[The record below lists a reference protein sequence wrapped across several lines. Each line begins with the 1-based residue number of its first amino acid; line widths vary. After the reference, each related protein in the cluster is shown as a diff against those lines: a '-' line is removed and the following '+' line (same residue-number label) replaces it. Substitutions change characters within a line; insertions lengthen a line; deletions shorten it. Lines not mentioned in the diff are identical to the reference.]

1 MALNFGKPD
10 LHLIKPPGVGRGVM
24 DSYGWIGLE
33 ELENILGF
41 MCAQVV
47 GHDVNFLALRLAGN
61 DLAEKVDKLGAGMPS
76 GGLSDDITGASVQRC
91 VQ

>member
-1 MALNFGKPD
+1 
-10 LHLIKPPGVGRGVM
+10 M
-24 DSYGWIGLE
+24 DSHGWIGLE

-47 GHDVNFLALRLAGN
+47 SHDVNFSARRLAGN
-61 DLAEKVDKLGAGMPS
+61 DLAQKSDKFGAGMPS